1 MIKKPRGTRDLFGED
16 IQYFNQIREVVSEI
30 ATTYNIGEIRLPMFE
45 ELELYKRG
53 TGETTDIVT
62 KEIYQ
67 FFDKAQREL
76 ALRPEGTAGVMRSYI
91 ENKLYGDF
99 SKTTKQFYLSE
110 FFRYERP
117 QNGRQRQFHQ
127 FGVEYLNVNSNEAI
141 IEIFIQIKQILNEL
155 GIENVNFT
163 INNLGK
169 NFERE
174 HYKKHLVN
182 YFEQFKDNLCADCQS
197 RLQNN
202 PLRILDCKIDGNS
215 EFIQNAPKIS
225 EFYQEETKQKYD
237 DLLQSLEALNINY
250 KIDDTMVRGLDYY
263 SDIIFEVDSN
273 SNTLLGGGCYNLLFE
288 QLGGKKPLNA
298 IGYAIGIERL
308 IAYLKDLNIKPK
320 INHKNVFILD
330 KVQTK
335 DSKIYV
341 QKVATKLRTNKI
353 NVEFDLLDKSLK
365 SLFKYTN
372 SFNGDIV
379 VINSEDILNNEISLF
394 ENNNNVKYTIE
405 KFIKKVNN
413 V

>member
-330 KVQTK
+330 KVQNK